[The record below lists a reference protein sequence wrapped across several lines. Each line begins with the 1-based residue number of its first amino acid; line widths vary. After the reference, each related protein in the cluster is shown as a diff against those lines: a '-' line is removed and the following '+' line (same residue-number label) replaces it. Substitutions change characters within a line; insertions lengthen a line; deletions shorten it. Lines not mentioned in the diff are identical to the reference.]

1 MWTYQSLQAEKD
13 RVEALGLHAL
23 LVEVAPYLNLL
34 TGYQQALREIER
46 LRMDRERL
54 RNKLWD
60 LGVRDYE

>member
-1 MWTYQSLQAEKD
+1 MWTYRSLQTEKD

-46 LRMDRERL
+46 LRNRLWELGDRE
-54 RNKLWD
+54 
-60 LGVRDYE
+60 